1 MMPGF
6 PWWLGV
12 VAPKLLPTCR
22 FVPAPLPS
30 CDFAWPTAKA
40 TVRSRTRRLALTRT
54 ATNQRRSCDKA
65 HLRAPARPGRGRDPG
80 DLDFRSGFLL
90 GVRVEI
96 GAERANDCA
105 GRSRACRSLRVDRKT
120 RHERTHHAGIF
131 ALEHDRIVHR
141 HHSTPASLRMRF
153 PRRPASCPCT
163 VTQTSLPLF
172 G

>member
-141 HHSTPASLRMRF
+141 SEE
-153 PRRPASCPCT
+153 RRVGKECRSRW
-163 VTQTSLPLF
+163 SRDW
-172 G
+172 